1 MNFTFPW
8 RYARQVAEF
17 FEFVKKK
24 QEVHA
29 SKADGGVAKVGGQQ
43 PQVLLPHKGGLWVP
57 DQGKR
62 FPESAL
68 NSLDFRRAMSFFS
81 G

>member
-1 MNFTFPW
+1 M
-8 RYARQVAEF
+8 
-17 FEFVKKK
+17 KKK
-24 QEVHA
+24 KEVPSMEAGEGA
-29 SKADGGVAKVGGQQ
+29 SQ

-57 DQGKR
+57 DGKH

-68 NSLDFRRAMSFFS
+68 KSLDFRRAMSFMS